1 MMKKKMSGARVFE
14 FLPGALR
21 QQVALLLSEKAFCA
35 FIAGS
40 LTLGGAIALKEVR
53 ATSVEVTSKRSAR
66 SPVRAPLP
74 DALSSATPHTHRA
87 FPALVTTSPRPV
99 RLVCT
104 IFPDAL
110 SFATPHTHRAFPA
123 LVTTSPRPVRLVCTL
138 VHDVPSQS
146 KRRTPKKKR
155 SRRGDAGF
163 QRKIRLLLKIC
174 VPSLYCK
181 EAALLGAHFSFLV
194 LRTLLTIRAQRLNA
208 GYLTSAIA
216 RASFRTWAKWIAHF
230 AVWMGIGTV
239 TLG

>member
-1 MMKKKMSGARVFE
+1 MKKKMSGARVFE

-74 DALSSATPHTHRA
+74 DALSS
-87 FPALVTTSPRPV
+87 
-99 RLVCT
+99 
-104 IFPDAL
+104 
-110 SFATPHTHRAFPA
+110 ATPHTHRAFPA